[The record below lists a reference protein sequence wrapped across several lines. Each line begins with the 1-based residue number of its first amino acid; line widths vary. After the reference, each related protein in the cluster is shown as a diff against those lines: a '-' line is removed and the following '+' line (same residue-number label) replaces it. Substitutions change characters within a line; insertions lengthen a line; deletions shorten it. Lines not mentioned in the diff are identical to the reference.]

1 MSKFDK
7 LLNILSKI
15 EGGCFLCWIKI
26 ADTMSEKTADIK
38 TKTPPSQ
45 FSVLINDL
53 VETFNSSVL
62 TEQMVVFCGTYCL

>member
-1 MSKFDK
+1 
-7 LLNILSKI
+7 
-15 EGGCFLCWIKI
+15 
-26 ADTMSEKTADIK
+26 MSEKTADIK

-53 VETFNSSVL
+53 VENFNSSVL